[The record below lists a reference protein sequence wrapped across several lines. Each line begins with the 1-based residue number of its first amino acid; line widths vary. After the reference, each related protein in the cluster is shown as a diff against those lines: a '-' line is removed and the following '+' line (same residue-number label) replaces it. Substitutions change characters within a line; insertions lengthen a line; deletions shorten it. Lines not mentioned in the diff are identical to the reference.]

1 MIKGLSRTILAGIII
16 AIIAIGIATYL
27 FVTTMGIG
35 QPGGK
40 PMLVIWGRATFVPP
54 QLYWVEQKVRKW
66 ASEKGV
72 DVEITWISVAEIGRK
87 LLAAVEAGSPPYVV
101 INGHPVAVF
110 AEKGLLVP
118 LDDIVDKLGRDDIY
132 EIKLRTS

>member
-40 PMLVIWGRATFVPP
+40 PMLVYMGEGYICTSTTILGRA
-54 QLYWVEQKVRKW
+54 
-66 ASEKGV
+66 KG
-72 DVEITWISVAEIGRK
+72 
-87 LLAAVEAGSPPYVV
+87 
-101 INGHPVAVF
+101 
-110 AEKGLLVP
+110 
-118 LDDIVDKLGRDDIY
+118 
-132 EIKLRTS
+132 